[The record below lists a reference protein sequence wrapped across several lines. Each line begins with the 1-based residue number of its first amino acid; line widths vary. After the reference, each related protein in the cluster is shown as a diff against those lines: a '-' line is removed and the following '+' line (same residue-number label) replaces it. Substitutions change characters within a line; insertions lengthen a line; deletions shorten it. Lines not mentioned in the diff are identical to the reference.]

1 MALLSSVRIIDAT
14 ILQQNNAFFFLF
26 GDAFSDKNTNTF
38 ILEATENFMSFY
50 LLIHKPNKLL
60 NFV

>member
-14 ILQQNNAFFFLF
+14 ILQQNNAFFFF

-38 ILEATENFMSFY
+38 ILEATADYLVVTGEFY
-50 LLIHKPNKLL
+50 EVLFTNP
-60 NFV
+60 